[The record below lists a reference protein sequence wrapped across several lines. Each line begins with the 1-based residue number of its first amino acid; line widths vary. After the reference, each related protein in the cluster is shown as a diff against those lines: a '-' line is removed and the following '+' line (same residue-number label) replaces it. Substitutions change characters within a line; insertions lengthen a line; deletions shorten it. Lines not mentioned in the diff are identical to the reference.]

1 MKETNTGDFNTEII
15 TILSKRIN
23 DIFILFFKK
32 FKYDVT
38 LVSSYLEF
46 CSKNVSK
53 NKLYNTTLID

>member
-23 DIFILFFKK
+23 DIYILFFKK